1 MIASS
6 VIVTKKMIGPSVVV
20 VENVIGSSI
29 LMKGKSLYIWIAEL
43 IQENDRIRNKKP

>member
-29 LMKGKSLYIWIAEL
+29 LMKGKSSYIWIAEL
-43 IQENDRIRNKKP
+43 IQEND